1 MSRLIAIFLIG
12 LTAVGV
18 LEVIN
23 FGKQAELLIYHLSV
37 LPGGNELLRE
47 PLGNGQPVTL
57 RADTGDSLAIELDT
71 KGKQIGGVLTI
82 AGSNG
87 RATLRMFDDKTLGP
101 GERDCATGV
110 SGGWECKVFW
120 RITRPRTERLPLF
133 PAADTVTIDS
143 VTFST
148 TSIPRAP
155 ATTFAALLLFLALLV
170 VLSPLIIMAR
180 RVSHRLELLI
190 LIGLSA
196 AWIAT
201 TGAVSALAIAAFL
214 ALGYLLVRL
223 ELRRRETRASILLL
237 AVGFVALVLFYFKV
251 LSPYASAA
259 FGQSSSLAL
268 PLGLSYFGIR
278 LIDVIFAARA
288 GTLKEVSIIE
298 FFGFMLHPSMLA
310 AGPITTLGE
319 FRRAR
324 IADWSITDYGSGIA
338 RCLVGLVKKS
348 AADLLLAPGVM
359 KLTQTV
365 ALHPDTINARVIWP
379 MLLGQLLYIYL
390 DFSGYTDLALGTG
403 RALGWRLPEN
413 FNWPLAKSNLQRYWQ
428 SWHMTLS
435 NWVMRRVYFPAFM
448 ESRSPILAAVCAMLA
463 IGVWHQPDFAWT
475 AWALHHGIGLG
486 VTIKCRDVGFREGGI
501 LARCASTPRGRVT
514 MGLLGWA
521 FTVSWVALGLSYTLF
536 DNYLIS
542 FSAIRG
548 AFRF

>member
-1 MSRLIAIFLIG
+1 
-12 LTAVGV
+12 V
-18 LEVIN
+18 
-23 FGKQAELLIYHLSV
+23 ELFV
-37 LPGGNELLRE
+37 
-47 PLGNGQPVTL
+47 
-57 RADTGDSLAIELDT
+57 
-71 KGKQIGGVLTI
+71 
-82 AGSNG
+82 
-87 RATLRMFDDKTLGP
+87 
-101 GERDCATGV
+101 
-110 SGGWECKVFW
+110 
-120 RITRPRTERLPLF
+120 
-133 PAADTVTIDS
+133 
-143 VTFST
+143 
-148 TSIPRAP
+148 
-155 ATTFAALLLFLALLV
+155 
-170 VLSPLIIMAR
+170 
-180 RVSHRLELLI
+180 
-190 LIGLSA
+190 LIGLSS

-201 TGAVSALAIAAFL
+201 TGVVSALAIAAFL
-214 ALGYLLVRL
+214 ALGYFLVRL
-223 ELRRRETRASILLL
+223 ELRPRETPTSILLP

-251 LSPYASAA
+251 LAPYASAA
-259 FGQSSSLAL
+259 FGQTSSLAL

-278 LIDVIFAARA
+278 SIDVIFAARA
-288 GTLKEVSIIE
+288 RTLKQVSAIE

-324 IADWSITDYGSGIA
+324 ITDWSITDYGSGIA
-338 RCLVGLVKKS
+338 RCLVGLVKKYS
-348 AADLLLAPGVM
+348 ADLLLAPGVL

-365 ALHPDTINARVIWP
+365 ALHPDTVSARVVWP

-448 ESRSPILAAVCAMLA
+448 QSRSPILAAVCAMLA
-463 IGVWHQPDFAWT
+463 IGVWHQPDLAWT

-501 LARCASTPRGRVT
+501 LACWASAPRGRVT

-542 FSAIRG
+542 FAAMRG
-548 AFRF
+548 AFRFWAVDS

>member
-1 MSRLIAIFLIG
+1 MSRLIAILLVG
-12 LTAVGV
+12 LAAVSV
-18 LEVIN
+18 LEAIS
-23 FGKQAELLIYHLSV
+23 FGKQAELHVHHLSV
-37 LPGGNELLRE
+37 SPAGNELLRE
-47 PLGNGQPVTL
+47 PFHEAQPVAL
-57 RADTGDSLAIELDT
+57 RANTGDSLAIELDPE
-71 KGKQIGGVLTI
+71 GKQIGGVLTI
-82 AGSNG
+82 TGNNG
-87 RATLRMFDDKTLGP
+87 RATLRMFDDKILGP
-101 GERDCATGV
+101 GERDCTTGA
-110 SGGWECKVFW
+110 SGGWQCRVFW
-120 RITRPRTERLPLF
+120 LTTKARTERLPLF
-133 PAADTVTIDS
+133 PAGDAVTIAS
-143 VTFST
+143 VAFNT

-155 ATTFAALLLFLALLV
+155 ATTFAGLLLFLALLV
-170 VLSPLIIMAR
+170 VLAPLIVMAR
-180 RVSHRLELLI
+180 RISLRLELLI

-201 TGAVSALAIAAFL
+201 TGVVSALAIATFL
-214 ALGYLLVRL
+214 AVGYLLVRL
-223 ELRRRETRASILLL
+223 ELRRRETRTSILLL

-251 LSPYASAA
+251 LAPYAAAA
-259 FGQSSSLAL
+259 FGQTSPLAL

-288 GTLKEVSIIE
+288 RALKQVSAIE
-298 FFGFMLHPSMLA
+298 FLGFMLHPSMLA

-348 AADLLLAPGVM
+348 SADLLLAPGVL

-365 ALHPDTINARVIWP
+365 ALHPDTVSARVVWP

-448 ESRSPILAAVCAMLA
+448 QSRSPILAAVCAMLA

-501 LARCASTPRGRVT
+501 LTRWTSAPRGRVT

-536 DNYLIS
+536 DNYRIS
-542 FSAIRG
+542 FAAIRG

>member
-1 MSRLIAIFLIG
+1 MSRLIAILLVGLAAVGILEAIG
-12 LTAVGV
+12 L
-18 LEVIN
+18 
-23 FGKQAELLIYHLSV
+23 GKQADLRIYHLSV
-37 LPGGNELLRE
+37 SPGGNELLRE
-47 PLGNGQPVTL
+47 PLHEGQPVTL
-57 RADTGDSLAIELDT
+57 RADAGDSLAIELDP
-71 KGKQIGGVLTI
+71 KAKQIGGVLTI
-82 AGSNG
+82 TGNNG
-87 RATLRMFDDKTLGP
+87 RATLRMFDDRILGP
-101 GERDCATGV
+101 GERDCTTGV

-120 RITRPRTERLPLF
+120 RITKARTERLPLF
-133 PAADTVTIDS
+133 PAADAVTIAS
-143 VTFST
+143 VAFQI
-148 TSIPRAP
+148 TSVPRAP
-155 ATTFAALLLFLALLV
+155 ATTFAGLLLFLALLV
-170 VLSPLIIMAR
+170 VLAPLIVMAR
-180 RVSHRLELLI
+180 RVSLRLELSI
-190 LIGLSA
+190 LTGLSA

-201 TGAVSALAIAAFL
+201 TGVVSALAIAAFL
-214 ALGYLLVRL
+214 ALGYFLVRL
-223 ELRRRETRASILLL
+223 ELRGRETRTSILLL
-237 AVGFVALVLFYFKV
+237 AVGSVALVLFYFKV
-251 LSPYASAA
+251 LAPYASAA
-259 FGQSSSLAL
+259 FGQTSSLAL

-288 GTLKEVSIIE
+288 GTLKEVSAVE

-324 IADWSITDYGSGIA
+324 IADWSVIDYGSGIA

-348 AADLLLAPGVM
+348 SADLLLAPGVL

-365 ALHPDTINARVIWP
+365 ALHPDTVSARVVWP

-413 FNWPLAKSNLQRYWQ
+413 FNWPLAKTNLQRYWQ

-463 IGVWHQPDFAWT
+463 MGVWHQPDFAWT

-486 VTIKCRDVGFREGGI
+486 VTIKCRDIGFREGGI
-501 LARCASTPRGRVT
+501 LARWASTPRGPVT

-521 FTVSWVALGLSYTLF
+521 LMVSWVALGLSYTLF

>member
-1 MSRLIAIFLIG
+1 MSRLIAILLVG
-12 LTAVGV
+12 LAAVGV
-18 LEVIN
+18 LEVIS
-23 FGKQAELLIYHLSV
+23 FGKQAELHVYHLSV
-37 LPGGNELLRE
+37 SPGGNELLRE
-47 PLGNGQPVTL
+47 PLHAGQPVTL
-57 RADTGDSLAIELDT
+57 RADARDSLAIELDP
-71 KGKQIGGVLTI
+71 KGKQIGGVITI
-82 AGSNG
+82 TGSNG
-87 RATLRMFDDKTLGP
+87 RATLRMFDDKILGP
-101 GERDCATGV
+101 GERDCTTGV

-120 RITRPRTERLPLF
+120 RITKARTMRLPLF
-133 PAADTVTIDS
+133 PAVDAVTIAS

-170 VLSPLIIMAR
+170 VLAPLIVMAR
-180 RVSHRLELLI
+180 RVSPRLELSV

-201 TGAVSALAIAAFL
+201 TGVVSALAIAAFL
-214 ALGYLLVRL
+214 ALGYFLVRL
-223 ELRRRETRASILLL
+223 ELRRRETRTSILLL

-259 FGQSSSLAL
+259 FGQMSSLAF

-288 GTLKEVSIIE
+288 GTLKEVSAVE

-348 AADLLLAPGVM
+348 SADLLLAPGVL

-365 ALHPDTINARVIWP
+365 ALHPDTVSARVVWP

-413 FNWPLAKSNLQRYWQ
+413 FNWPLVKSNLQRYWQ

-448 ESRSPILAAVCAMLA
+448 QSRSPILAAVCAMFA

-514 MGLLGWA
+514 MGLIGWA
-521 FTVSWVALGLSYTLF
+521 LTVSWVALGLSYTLF
-536 DNYLIS
+536 DNYLVS
-542 FSAIRG
+542 FSAIRA

>member
-1 MSRLIAIFLIG
+1 
-12 LTAVGV
+12 
-18 LEVIN
+18 
-23 FGKQAELLIYHLSV
+23 
-37 LPGGNELLRE
+37 
-47 PLGNGQPVTL
+47 
-57 RADTGDSLAIELDT
+57 
-71 KGKQIGGVLTI
+71 
-82 AGSNG
+82 
-87 RATLRMFDDKTLGP
+87 
-101 GERDCATGV
+101 
-110 SGGWECKVFW
+110 
-120 RITRPRTERLPLF
+120 
-133 PAADTVTIDS
+133 
-143 VTFST
+143 
-148 TSIPRAP
+148 
-155 ATTFAALLLFLALLV
+155 LLV
-170 VLSPLIIMAR
+170 VLAPLIVMAR
-180 RVSHRLELLI
+180 RVSPRLELLI

-196 AWIAT
+196 TWIAT
-201 TGAVSALAIAAFL
+201 TGVESALAIAAFL
-214 ALGYLLVRL
+214 VLGYFLVRL
-223 ELRRRETRASILLL
+223 ELRRRETRSSILLL
-237 AVGFVALVLFYFKV
+237 AIGFVALVLFYFKV

-259 FGQSSSLAL
+259 FGQTSSLAL

-288 GTLKEVSIIE
+288 GTLKAVSSIE

-338 RCLVGLVKKS
+338 RCLVGLVKKYS
-348 AADLLLAPGVM
+348 ADLLLAPGVL

-365 ALHPDTINARVIWP
+365 ALHPDTVSARVVWP

-390 DFSGYTDLALGTG
+390 DFSGYTDLAIGTG

-448 ESRSPILAAVCAMLA
+448 QSRSPILAAVCAMLA

-486 VTIKCRDVGFREGGI
+486 FTIKCRDVGFRDGGI
-501 LARCASTPRGRVT
+501 LARWASTPRGPVT

-536 DNYLIS
+536 DNYRIS

>member
-1 MSRLIAIFLIG
+1 MSRLIAIVLVG
-12 LTAVGV
+12 LAAVGI
-18 LEVIN
+18 LEAIN
-23 FGKQAELLIYHLSV
+23 FGKQAELHAYHLSV
-37 LPGGNELLRE
+37 SPDGNELLRE
-47 PLGNGQPVTL
+47 PFLAGRPVTL
-57 RADTGDSLAIELDT
+57 RADAGDSLDIELDANE
-71 KGKQIGGVLTI
+71 KQIGGVLTI

-87 RATLRMFDDKTLGP
+87 RATLPDDKILGP
-101 GERDCATGV
+101 GERDCATSV

-120 RITRPRTERLPLF
+120 RITKPRVERLSLLPTVD
-133 PAADTVTIDS
+133 AVTITS
-143 VTFST
+143 VAFST

-155 ATTFAALLLFLALLV
+155 ATTSAALLLFLTLLV
-170 VLSPLIIMAR
+170 VLSPLIVMTR
-180 RVSHRLELLI
+180 RVSLRLELLI

-196 AWIAT
+196 GWIAT
-201 TGAVSALAIAAFL
+201 TGVVSALSIAAFL
-214 ALGYLLVRL
+214 VLGYFLVRL
-223 ELRRRETRASILLL
+223 ELRRRKTRASILLL
-237 AVGFVALVLFYFKV
+237 AVGFVVLVLFYFKV
-251 LSPYASAA
+251 LAAYASAA
-259 FGQSSSLAL
+259 FGQTSSFAL
-268 PLGLSYFGIR
+268 PLGLSYFAIR

-288 GTLKEVSIIE
+288 GTLKEVGTIE

-310 AGPITTLGE
+310 AGPITTLAE

-324 IADWSITDYGSGIA
+324 ITDWSVIDYGAGIA

-348 AADLLLAPGVM
+348 SADLLLAPGVL

-365 ALHPDTINARVIWP
+365 ALHPDTVSARTVWP

-403 RALGWRLPEN
+403 RTLGWRLPEN
-413 FNWPLAKSNLQRYWQ
+413 FNWPLTKSNLQRYWQ

-448 ESRSPILAAVCAMLA
+448 ESRSPILAAVCAMLT
-463 IGVWHQPDFAWT
+463 IGVWHQPDFAWI

-486 VTIKCRDVGFREGGI
+486 ITIKCRDVGFRQGGI
-501 LARCASTPRGRVT
+501 FARCVSTPRGRFT
-514 MGLLGWA
+514 LGLLGWA

-536 DNYLIS
+536 DNYVIS